1 MEIKNKK
8 NITMKKTIKLPL
20 SHRFNSILIA
30 ILLCLLNQDHLY
42 SAEKAPPFDGMAF
55 QSHLVDSSG
64 NPVVGTKSVKFGI
77 FDTSN
82 GNNLLWGETQTIF
95 FTDGNFSIIL
105 GQGTWD
111 TAVTDSSG
119 SATIRSLADV
129 FASGGERYLQ
139 ITLDTQVLEPR
150 LRLLPS
156 AYSFRALTADKLNF
170 NDKSVIEVDAVSAT
184 IDGNLNVGSA
194 TNSKELKTFGKIT
207 TTSEFVGNGVIPV
220 QGIIMWGGLENEIP
234 SNWAL
239 CNGQKVDGVQTPNLS
254 GRFIVGTG
262 TLGTDTYSSGTPT
275 GGKSKVTLTVDQM
288 PSHTHS
294 INDPGHTHTVLD
306 EWLNTRNAR
315 AWPGNSSNS
324 EWVTDDSPWVRPRDS
339 ATRTSSKGFT
349 GITVKAAGGGK
360 AHENRPPYY
369 ALAYIMR
376 VK

>member
-1 MEIKNKK
+1 
-8 NITMKKTIKLPL
+8 MKKIINLPL
-20 SHRFNSILIA
+20 SHRLNSILMA
-30 ILLCLLNQDHLY
+30 ILLCLLNHDHLY
-42 SAEKAPPFDGMAF
+42 AAEKAPPFDGMAF

-77 FDTSN
+77 FDASN
-82 GNNLLWGETQTIF
+82 GTNLLWGETQTIF
-95 FTDGNFSIIL
+95 FTDGNFSVIL

-111 TAVTDSSG
+111 TAVTDDSG

-170 NDKSVIEVDAVSAT
+170 NDKSVIEVDAFSAT
-184 IDGNLNVGSA
+184 IDGNLNVGSS
-194 TNSKELKTFGKIT
+194 TNSKELKTFGDIT
-207 TTSEFVGNGVIPV
+207 TTSKFVGNGVIPV
-220 QGIIMWGGLENEIP
+220 KGIIMWGGTENEIP

-239 CNGQKVDGVQTPNLS
+239 CNGQVVDNIQTPDLS

-262 TLGTDTYSSGTPT
+262 TLGSDTYSRGATSVNGE
-275 GGKSKVTLTVDQM
+275 GKSKVTLTVKQM

-294 INDPGHTHTVLD
+294 ITDPGHTHTVLD
-306 EWLNTRNAR
+306 EWLNVKDTQ
-315 AWPGNSSNS
+315 AWPGSGRNST
-324 EWVTDDSPWVRPRDS
+324 WVADDSPDVHPKES
-339 ATRTSSKGFT
+339 ARRISSKAFT
-349 GITVKAAGGGK
+349 KISVNAAGGNE